1 MVTFSNPFYP
11 ILYLMQTN
19 LAIIEEQLQ
28 KRWPI
33 SYKWFRKQNDKWDG
47 YTNFIYTI
55 ATWEELVTTI
65 ANRVEKH
72 QLPKEEMF
80 YYAINRWY
88 NFWSA
93 IAVETIFCSSENIK
107 AAKNTKDRLVDFS
120 LQGIPFDH
128 KTSVYPKGFGKSIT
142 YAKAHKEELL
152 YWLYTNQS
160 HQQRQHFANRLFII
174 VYSEH
179 VEHWKLKAEIQLL
192 KSAITN
198 YVATFNPSNLVTL
211 TFKNKERAVSDI
223 IWVQK

>member
-1 MVTFSNPFYP
+1 MDAPSNPIYP

-19 LAIIEEQLQ
+19 LATIEEQLQ
-28 KRWPI
+28 KRWKY
-33 SYKWFRKQNDKWDG
+33 SYKWFRKQNDQWDG

-55 ATWEELVTTI
+55 ATWEELVTAI
-65 ANRVEKH
+65 AKTAEIN
-72 QLPKEEMF
+72 QLTKENVF

-93 IAVETIFCSSENIK
+93 TAVETIFCSLENIK

-120 LQGIPFDH
+120 IQGIPFDH
-128 KTSVYPKGFGKSIT
+128 KTSVFPKGFGQSLT

-152 YWLYTNQS
+152 YWLYENQS
-160 HQQRQHFANRLFII
+160 RQQRNHFANRLFII
-174 VYSEH
+174 VYSEQA
-179 VEHWKLKAEIQLL
+179 EHWKLKAEIQLL

-198 YVATFNPSNLVTL
+198 YVATFNTSNLVTL
-211 TFKNKERAVSDI
+211 TFKNNKKAVSDI